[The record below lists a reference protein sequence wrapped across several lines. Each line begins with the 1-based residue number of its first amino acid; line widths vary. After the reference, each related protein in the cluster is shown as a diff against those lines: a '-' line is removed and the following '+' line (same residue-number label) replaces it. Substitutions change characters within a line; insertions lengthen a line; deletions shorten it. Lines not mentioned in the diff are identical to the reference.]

1 MLFPIIFLIWFRK
14 TTKIVIFIPFSSM
27 QSNGIKDCLKWFDD
41 KQRESPQSIIR
52 NWNYTTTK
60 NQLLS
65 KIISERLSK
74 YYGYEYSTQFWSYL
88 YSLNLL
94 KYITIIYNFY
104 SIIQENFKNNDF
116 IVNEINLREIK
127 NLNNFE
133 STTDFLKVDN
143 IGQEFLLT
151 IFFLTFVKNQKSDLK
166 FNEDYN
172 NTKPISLRSILGRT
186 KKFLSQK
193 SFDHNQVKVG
203 ILGSFLILH
212 A

>member
-1 MLFPIIFLIWFRK
+1 
-14 TTKIVIFIPFSSM
+14 M
-27 QSNGIKDCLKWFDD
+27 QSNGIKDCLKWFED

-116 IVNEINLREIK
+116 IVHEINLREIK
-127 NLNNFE
+127 NL
-133 STTDFLKVDN
+133 
-143 IGQEFLLT
+143 T
-151 IFFLTFVKNQKSDLK
+151 ILNQ
-166 FNEDYN
+166 
-172 NTKPISLRSILGRT
+172 
-186 KKFLSQK
+186 Q
-193 SFDHNQVKVG
+193 
-203 ILGSFLILH
+203 LIF
-212 A
+212 